1 MSLNNTMQNPEND
14 YTEDPE
20 DDAATA
26 ADVANIDGM
35 NFFTYL
41 FTFFFCIRIIVYT
54 KKSICS

>member
-35 NFFTYL
+35 NLRENLLCKTY
-41 FTFFFCIRIIVYT
+41 
-54 KKSICS
+54 